1 MGKTYDIVALGE
13 LLVDF
18 TPAGISENGMLL
30 FERNPGGAPVNMLTA
45 AKIGGEDCLYRKSGK
60 RHAWPVFKGYD
71 RRCGN

>member
-30 FERNPGGAPVNMLTA
+30 FERNPGGARS
-45 AKIGGEDCLYRKSGK
+45 IC
-60 RHAWPVFKGYD
+60 
-71 RRCGN
+71 